1 MFKRF
6 STNFMVSLFFTDLSL
21 TWLALFLATHLRNTL
36 ELGKDLGAEKLS
48 VPWIVYVLVAAVWTF
63 HFTLVPVYE
72 ARRVVR
78 AIDET
83 QLVLTATGFATL
95 ALAGVLYFTYRDVSR
110 LLFVYFFLLDLA
122 FLLGYRGLLRWW
134 FRLQRDQAL
143 PAVRTLIVGAGRVG
157 REVAD
162 LIRSNP
168 LLGLQVVGFV
178 DDDPAKQHDQPAG
191 VPVLGTLDD
200 TAQVIV
206 EHHVEEVIVALPRQ
220 AHVRLMNLVV
230 DLQRVPVRVKVIPD
244 FFDLAFARASIDNLG
259 GIPVIG
265 LREPAIE
272 GFPRF
277 VKRVFD
283 LVVATG
289 LMIILAPVFAAIA
302 IAIRLDS
309 PGPIFFR
316 QQRVGENG
324 QLFWMLKFRSMMAD
338 ADAHLDQ
345 VLRYDDQGHVV
356 HKSADDPRVTRVGR
370 YLRRTSLDELPQLF
384 NVLRGEM
391 TLVGPRPEQPWLVDR
406 YEPWQRKRFAVPQGI
421 TGWWQVNGRSDKPM
435 HLHTEDDLYYIQ
447 NYSLLLDLH
456 ILWRTIG
463 AVFKGRGAF

>member
-6 STNFMVSLFFTDLSL
+6 STNFMVTLFFTDLAL
-21 TWLALFLATHLRNTL
+21 TWLALLLATHLRNTL
-36 ELGKDLGAEKLS
+36 QLGVNVGPEGLA
-48 VPWIVYVLVAAVWTF
+48 VPQVVYVLVAVVWTF
-63 HFTLVPVYE
+63 HFTLVPVYD

-95 ALAGVLYFTYRDVSR
+95 AFAGVLYFTYRDVSR

-122 FLLGYRGLLRWW
+122 FLLGYRWLLRGW
-134 FRLQRDQAL
+134 FHIRRDQAL
-143 PAVRTLIVGAGRVG
+143 PAVRTLIVGAGRIG
-157 REVAD
+157 REVAE
-162 LIRSNP
+162 LIRGNP
-168 LLGLQVVGFV
+168 LLGLQAVGFV

-191 VPVLGTLDD
+191 LPVLGTLDD
-200 TAQVIV
+200 AARLVA
-206 EHHVEEVIVALPRQ
+206 EHNIEEVIVALPRH

-230 DLQRVPVRVKVIPD
+230 ALQPFPVRVKVIPD
-244 FFDLAFARASIDNLG
+244 FFDLAFARASIDDLG

-283 LVVATG
+283 VVVATG
-289 LMIILAPVFAAIA
+289 LVIVLAPVLAAISV
-302 IAIRLDS
+302 AIRLDS
-309 PGPIFFR
+309 PGPIIFR

-324 QLFWMLKFRSMMAD
+324 RLFWMLKFRSMVAD
-338 ADAHLDQ
+338 ADACLDQ
-345 VLRYDDQGHVV
+345 VVRYDDQGHLI

-370 YLRRTSLDELPQLF
+370 FLRRTSLDELPQFF

-406 YEPWQRKRFAVPQGI
+406 YEPWQRKRFAVPQGM
-421 TGWWQVNGRSDKPM
+421 TGWWQVSGRSDKPM
-435 HLHTEDDLYYIQ
+435 HLHTEDDLYYIR
-447 NYSLLLDLH
+447 NYSLFLDLH

-463 AVFKGRGAF
+463 AMFKGRGAF